1 MSRHIVIYPGTFDPL
16 TFGHLD
22 IIQRASRLGDELIVA
37 VAANAGK
44 GPLLTVEERTD
55 LVTTECR
62 HLSDDGTVK
71 VPVRVLNFSNL
82 LTDFAREQG
91 ASVVIRGLR
100 AVSDFE
106 IEFQMASI
114 NKRLHGDLETVFLM
128 AAEHQHF
135 VASRFV
141 KEVSRYGGDI
151 SSFVPASVVR
161 KMKQIGAAHDCNPG

>member
-1 MSRHIVIYPGTFDPL
+1 MSKRIVIYPGTFDPL
-16 TFGHLD
+16 TYGHMD
-22 IIQRASRLGDELIVA
+22 IIQRAARLGDELIVA

-44 GPLLTVEERTD
+44 GPLLSVDDRTE
-55 LVTTECR
+55 LVQTEVGR
-62 HLSDDGTVK
+62 LGEDGTITT
-71 VPVRVLNFSNL
+71 PIRVLNFSTL
-82 LTDFAREQG
+82 LTDFAREQN
-91 ASVVIRGLR
+91 ASVIVRGLR

-141 KEVSRYGGDI
+141 KEVSRFGGDI

-161 KMKQIGAAHDCNPG
+161 KMKQIAGH

>member
-1 MSRHIVIYPGTFDPL
+1 MTTRIVIYPGTFDPL
-16 TFGHLD
+16 TYGHLD
-22 IIQRASRLGDELIVA
+22 IIERASKLGDELIVA

-44 GPLLTVEERTD
+44 GPLLSIEDRTE
-55 LVTTECR
+55 LVAAESLR
-62 HLSDDGTVK
+62 LAGDGTITT
-71 VPVRVLNFSNL
+71 PIRVLNFSTL

-91 ASVVIRGLR
+91 ASVIVRGLR

-141 KEVSRYGGDI
+141 KEVSRFGGDI

-161 KMKQIGAAHDCNPG
+161 KMRDVNAG

>member
-1 MSRHIVIYPGTFDPL
+1 MTRRIVIYPGTFDPL
-16 TFGHLD
+16 TYGHLD
-22 IIQRASRLGDELIVA
+22 IIERASKLGDELIVA

-44 GPLLTVEERTD
+44 APLLSIEDRTE
-55 LVTTECR
+55 LVAAEARRLAEYGTITT
-62 HLSDDGTVK
+62 
-71 VPVRVLNFSNL
+71 PIRVLNFSTL

-91 ASVVIRGLR
+91 ASVIVRGLR

-141 KEVSRYGGDI
+141 KEVSRFGGDI

-161 KMKQIGAAHDCNPG
+161 KMRDVNAG

>member
-1 MSRHIVIYPGTFDPL
+1 MTRRIVIYPGTFDPL
-16 TFGHLD
+16 TYGHLD
-22 IIQRASRLGDELIVA
+22 IIERASKLGDELIVA

-44 GPLLTVEERTD
+44 GPLLSIEDRTE
-55 LVTTECR
+55 LVAAEAR
-62 HLSDDGTVK
+62 RLGEDGTITT
-71 VPVRVLNFSNL
+71 PIRVLNFSTL

-91 ASVVIRGLR
+91 ASVIVRGLR

-141 KEVSRYGGDI
+141 KEVSRFGGDI
-151 SSFVPASVVR
+151 SSFVPASVLR
-161 KMKQIGAAHDCNPG
+161 KMRDVNAG

>member
-1 MSRHIVIYPGTFDPL
+1 MTMRIVIYPGTFDPL
-16 TFGHLD
+16 TYGHLD
-22 IIQRASRLGDELIVA
+22 IIERASKLGDELIVA
-37 VAANAGK
+37 VAVNAGK
-44 GPLLTVEERTD
+44 GPLLSIEDRTELVAAEARRLVE
-55 LVTTECR
+55 
-62 HLSDDGTVK
+62 DGTITT
-71 VPVRVLNFSNL
+71 PIRVLNFSTL

-91 ASVVIRGLR
+91 ASVIVRGLR

-141 KEVSRYGGDI
+141 KEVSRFGGDI
-151 SSFVPASVVR
+151 SSFVPASVLR
-161 KMKQIGAAHDCNPG
+161 KMRDVNAG

>member
-1 MSRHIVIYPGTFDPL
+1 MSKRIVIYPGTFDPL
-16 TFGHLD
+16 TYGHMD
-22 IIQRASRLGDELIVA
+22 IIQRAARLGDELIVA

-44 GPLLTVEERTD
+44 GPLLSVDDRTE
-55 LVTTECR
+55 LVQTEVGRLSEDRTITT
-62 HLSDDGTVK
+62 
-71 VPVRVLNFSNL
+71 PIRVLNFSTL
-82 LTDFAREQG
+82 LTDFAREQN
-91 ASVVIRGLR
+91 ASVIVRGLR

-141 KEVSRYGGDI
+141 KEVSRFGGDI

-161 KMKQIGAAHDCNPG
+161 KMKQIAGH

>member
-1 MSRHIVIYPGTFDPL
+1 MAKRIVIYPGTFDPL
-16 TFGHLD
+16 TYGHMD
-22 IIQRASRLGDELIVA
+22 IIERASRLGDELIVA

-44 GPLLTVEERTD
+44 GPLLSVEDRTE
-55 LVTTECR
+55 LVAIEANR
-62 HLSDDGTVK
+62 LQEDGTITT
-71 VPVRVLNFSNL
+71 PIRVLNFATL

-91 ASVVIRGLR
+91 ASLIVRGLR

-114 NKRLHGDLETVFLM
+114 NKRLHGDLETAFLM

-141 KEVSRYGGDI
+141 KEVSKFGGDI
-151 SSFVPASVVR
+151 PSFVPASVVR
-161 KMKQIGAAHDCNPG
+161 KMKDLSGH

>member
-1 MSRHIVIYPGTFDPL
+1 MTTRIVIYPGTFDPL
-16 TFGHLD
+16 TYGHLD
-22 IIQRASRLGDELIVA
+22 IIERASKLGDELIVA

-44 GPLLTVEERTD
+44 GPLLSIEDRTE
-55 LVTTECR
+55 LVAAEAR
-62 HLSDDGTVK
+62 RLSEDGTITT
-71 VPVRVLNFSNL
+71 PIRVLNFSTL

-91 ASVVIRGLR
+91 ASVVVRGLR

-141 KEVSRYGGDI
+141 KEVSRFGGDI

-161 KMKQIGAAHDCNPG
+161 KMRDVNAS

>member
-1 MSRHIVIYPGTFDPL
+1 MTRRIVIYPGTFDPL
-16 TFGHLD
+16 TYGHLD
-22 IIQRASRLGDELIVA
+22 IIERASKLGDELIVA

-44 GPLLTVEERTD
+44 GPLLSIEDRTE
-55 LVTTECR
+55 LVAAEAR
-62 HLSDDGTVK
+62 RLSEDGTITT
-71 VPVRVLNFSNL
+71 PIRVLNFSTL

-91 ASVVIRGLR
+91 ASVIVRGLR

-141 KEVSRYGGDI
+141 KEVSRFGGDI

-161 KMKQIGAAHDCNPG
+161 KMRDVNAG

>member
-1 MSRHIVIYPGTFDPL
+1 MSKRIVLYPGTFDPL
-16 TFGHLD
+16 TYGHMD
-22 IIQRASRLGDELIVA
+22 IIQRAARLGDELIVA

-44 GPLLTVEERTD
+44 GPLLSVEDRTE
-55 LVTTECR
+55 LVATEAR
-62 HLSDDGTVK
+62 RLNEDGTIVT
-71 VPVRVLNFSNL
+71 PIRVLNFSTL
-82 LTDFAREQG
+82 LTDFAREQN
-91 ASVVIRGLR
+91 ASVIVRGLR

-141 KEVSRYGGDI
+141 KEVSRFGGDI
-151 SSFVPASVVR
+151 SSFVPASVVHR
-161 KMKQIGAAHDCNPG
+161 MKQVSEG

>member
-1 MSRHIVIYPGTFDPL
+1 MSRIVIYPGTFDPL
-16 TFGHLD
+16 TFGHID
-22 IIQRASRLGDELIVA
+22 IIERASKLGDELIVA

-44 GPLLTVEERTD
+44 GPLLTVEERTE
-55 LVTTECR
+55 LVAQEVKR
-62 HLSDDGTVK
+62 LNEDGTIST
-71 VPVRVLNFSNL
+71 PIRVLSFTSL
-82 LTDFAREQG
+82 LTDLAREQG
-91 ASVVIRGLR
+91 ASIIVRGLR

-141 KEVSRYGGDI
+141 KEVSKYGGDI

-161 KMKQIGAAHDCNPG
+161 KMNSLKS

>member
-1 MSRHIVIYPGTFDPL
+1 MTRRIVIYPGTFDPL
-16 TFGHLD
+16 TYGHLD
-22 IIQRASRLGDELIVA
+22 IIERASKLGDELIVA

-44 GPLLTVEERTD
+44 GPLLSIEDRTE
-55 LVTTECR
+55 LVTAEAR
-62 HLSDDGTVK
+62 RLAEDGTITT
-71 VPVRVLNFSNL
+71 PIRVLNFSTL

-91 ASVVIRGLR
+91 ASVIVRGLR

-141 KEVSRYGGDI
+141 KEVSRFGGDI
-151 SSFVPASVVR
+151 SSFVPASVLR
-161 KMKQIGAAHDCNPG
+161 KMRDVNAG

>member
-1 MSRHIVIYPGTFDPL
+1 MTKRIVIYPGTFDPL
-16 TFGHLD
+16 TYGHLD
-22 IIQRASRLGDELIVA
+22 IIERASKLGDELIVA

-44 GPLLTVEERTD
+44 GPLLSIEDRTE
-55 LVTTECR
+55 LVSTEAR
-62 HLSDDGTVK
+62 RLAEDGTIST
-71 VPVRVLNFSNL
+71 PIRVLNFATL

-91 ASVVIRGLR
+91 ASVIVRGLR

-141 KEVSRYGGDI
+141 KEVSRFGGDI

-161 KMKQIGAAHDCNPG
+161 KMRDVNAG

>member
-1 MSRHIVIYPGTFDPL
+1 MTRRIVIYPGTFDPL
-16 TFGHLD
+16 TYGHLD
-22 IIQRASRLGDELIVA
+22 IIERASKLGDELIVA

-44 GPLLTVEERTD
+44 GPLLSIEDRTE
-55 LVTTECR
+55 LVAAEARRLTE
-62 HLSDDGTVK
+62 DGTIIT
-71 VPVRVLNFSNL
+71 PIRVLNFSTL

-91 ASVVIRGLR
+91 ASVIVRGLR

-141 KEVSRYGGDI
+141 KEVSRFGGDI
-151 SSFVPASVVR
+151 SSFVPASVLR
-161 KMKQIGAAHDCNPG
+161 KMRDVNAG

>member
-1 MSRHIVIYPGTFDPL
+1 MTRRIVIYPGTFDPL
-16 TFGHLD
+16 TYGHLD
-22 IIQRASRLGDELIVA
+22 IIERASKLGDELIVA

-44 GPLLTVEERTD
+44 GPLLSVEDRTE
-55 LVTTECR
+55 LVAAESRRLTEAGTITT
-62 HLSDDGTVK
+62 
-71 VPVRVLNFSNL
+71 PIRVLNFSTL

-91 ASVVIRGLR
+91 ASVIVRGLR

-141 KEVSRYGGDI
+141 KEVSRFGGDI
-151 SSFVPASVVR
+151 SSFVPASVLR
-161 KMKQIGAAHDCNPG
+161 KMRDVNAG